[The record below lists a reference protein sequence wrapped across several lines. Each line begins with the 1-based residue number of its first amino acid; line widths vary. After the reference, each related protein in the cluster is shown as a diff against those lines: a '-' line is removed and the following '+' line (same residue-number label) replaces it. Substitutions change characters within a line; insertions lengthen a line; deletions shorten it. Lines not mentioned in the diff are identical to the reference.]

1 MQDIEYRMR
10 FEPSS
15 RSRLSNSFVTYAA
28 TDHRFEERSQ
38 TNSIGEKESAM
49 ILDLHS
55 ASQIVEAAL
64 AHARRQSLAPMTVAA
79 LDARGAIVA
88 LKMEDGSSLLRP
100 EIASGKAWSALA
112 MGFGTRNLAGR
123 AEKLPSFFGA
133 LADLAQGRVLP
144 VPGGVLVR
152 DAAGAIVGAV
162 GASGDIADN
171 DEACVITGIE
181 AVGLRADPGT
191 PPSSVSSN

>member
-1 MQDIEYRMR
+1 M
-10 FEPSS
+10 
-15 RSRLSNSFVTYAA
+15 
-28 TDHRFEERSQ
+28 
-38 TNSIGEKESAM
+38 
-49 ILDLHS
+49 LDLNA
-55 ASQIVEAAL
+55 ASQIVDSAL
-64 AHARRQSLAPMTVAA
+64 AHARREGLAPMTVAA

-100 EIASGKAWSALA
+100 EIASGKAWGALA

-133 LADLAQGRVLP
+133 LADLAHGRVLP

-152 DAAGAIVGAV
+152 DGAGVIIGAV

-171 DEACVITGIE
+171 DEACVVRGIE
-181 AVGLRADPGT
+181 AAGLHADPGT
-191 PPSSVSSN
+191 SYE